1 MKTSQRAFR
10 PQRYF
15 NILGLFLMG
24 GVFLTLVTMPV
35 AIDRTG
41 HLHIDW
47 TLFLSDE
54 KLLSFTVF
62 FLSAFALY
70 FLVVNLPSFTSFKQ
84 NKK

>member
-1 MKTSQRAFR
+1 MKT

-24 GVFLTLVTMPV
+24 GIFLTLVTMPV
-35 AIDRTG
+35 AIDKTG
-41 HLHIDW
+41 HLHIDR
-47 TLFLSDE
+47 TLFLHDE

-62 FLSAFALY
+62 FFIAFALY
-70 FLVVNLPSFTSFKQ
+70 FLVVNLPAFTSFTQ

>member
-1 MKTSQRAFR
+1 MKT

-24 GVFLTLVTMPV
+24 GIFLTLVTMPV
-35 AIDRTG
+35 AIDKTG
-41 HLHIDW
+41 HLHIDR
-47 TLFLSDE
+47 TLFLHDE

-62 FLSAFALY
+62 FLIAFTLY
-70 FLVVNLPSFTSFKQ
+70 FLVVNLPAFTSFTQ